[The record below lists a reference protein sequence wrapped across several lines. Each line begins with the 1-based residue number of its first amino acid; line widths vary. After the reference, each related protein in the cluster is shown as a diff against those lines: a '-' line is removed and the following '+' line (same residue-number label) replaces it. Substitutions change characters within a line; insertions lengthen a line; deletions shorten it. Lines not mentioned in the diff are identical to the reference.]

1 MRKSR
6 GVIDSLQ
13 GGVSAMGRLRYLRFT
28 GRQRVLIWLTVIF
41 TLLLALTVAIMLHM
55 KPVVVDLA
63 TARTSNAV
71 NRIVVAAVND
81 AVDSGRIDY
90 EQLVDFDKDAEGHV
104 TALRSNMAAFNRLQ
118 ASIADDILQRMAEVS
133 STDLAIPIGT
143 LTGSPLLAGRG
154 PCLRVRMQSV
164 GTATA
169 RFDNQFSSA
178 GINQTRHRIILDVD
192 VHVSILLP
200 GLTTYTKVSNEI
212 SVAETVIVGGVPE
225 TYTYFSTTPDEVENY
240 ADEYIINNA

>member
-1 MRKSR
+1 
-6 GVIDSLQ
+6 
-13 GGVSAMGRLRYLRFT
+13 MGRLRYLRFT

-41 TLLLALTVAIMLHM
+41 TLLLALTVAVVLHM

-212 SVAETVIVGGVPE
+212 SVAEAVIVGGVPE